1 MLQIT
6 NRGFKK
12 SYVYGGSGIFD
23 SIASAA
29 SRLLGKEA
37 VKRAAT
43 QAIQS
48 AAKEA
53 GKKLGEKAV
62 QKVASHKGLTSESR
76 DILNKYIAPESRD
89 ILNKHI
95 APESQDILNKYTAPK
110 DEFNLNSLISGSA
123 IRIQDYVKRAPTRWG
138 FKK

>member
-1 MLQIT
+1 MLRIK
-6 NRGFKK
+6 NRGFKRM
-12 SYVYGGSGIFD
+12 YVYGGSGIFD

-37 VKRAAT
+37 IKRAAT

-62 QKVASHKGLTSESR
+62 QKVTSHKGLTSESR
-76 DILNKYIAPESRD
+76 DILNKYIAPES
-89 ILNKHI
+89 
-95 APESQDILNKYTAPK
+95 QDILNKYTAPK
-110 DEFNLNSLISGSA
+110 EEFNLNSLISGSA